1 MRRAR
6 RSAWTEE
13 DEEEGDDEGEG
24 ACATAIPIIL
34 TYDSPPSMDDRETTT
49 AVVSPRG
56 AARIRAGH
64 PWVFRQD
71 VTRGPAADAG
81 TGGPAVVEVR
91 DPRGKPLG
99 RATWAARARLALRM
113 LDRGGGEAGD
123 GDLLALVAR
132 RFEAAHA
139 RRRALALDRDAYR
152 VVHAESDGLPG
163 LIVDRYA
170 DAAVVQTTSV
180 AM

>member
-64 PWVFRQD
+64 PWVYRQD
-71 VTRGPAADAG
+71 VTRGPATDAG
-81 TGGPAVVEVR
+81 AGGPAVVEVR
-91 DPRGKPLG
+91 DARGKPLG
-99 RATWAARARLALRM
+99 RATRAARARPAPRLPGPRARA
-113 LDRGGGEAGD
+113 AGD
-123 GDLLALVAR
+123 GRAGPRPAPGAR
-132 RFEAAHA
+132 
-139 RRRALALDRDAYR
+139 
-152 VVHAESDGLPG
+152 
-163 LIVDRYA
+163 
-170 DAAVVQTTSV
+170 
-180 AM
+180 